1 MNVYERNNFTQQFPC
16 LSASGF
22 IRDRFDKWTRL
33 PSQLDFLSSEANS
46 SGWYH
51 HSVPL
56 PRGASD
62 QWEFSA
68 CNEESMDGVKLDR
81 TQGGHA
87 GLPHISHHS
96 QSMGLSVMT
105 VMGLLYAYS
114 RYEND
119 SICSIIT
126 GYIYTR
132 VFSFFIGFSRLLS
145 DISDCSNNS
154 TSVSFLVLWP
164 NKWSIW
170 AWFGHALEQAVNIL
184 EALSVF

>member
-1 MNVYERNNFTQQFPC
+1 MLNVYERNNFTQQFPC
-16 LSASGF
+16 LSAWGF

-33 PSQLDFLSSEANS
+33 TSQLDFLSSEANS

-68 CNEESMDGVKLDR
+68 CNEESMDGVKPDR

-96 QSMGLSVMT
+96 QSMSLSVMT

-126 GYIYTR
+126 VYIYTR
-132 VFSFFIGFSRLLS
+132 VFYSLLDS
-145 DISDCSNNS
+145 VDFCLTFQIAVTTLPLFRSWFYDQINGRSERGLGMLSNKQL
-154 TSVSFLVLWP
+154 TF
-164 NKWSIW
+164 
-170 AWFGHALEQAVNIL
+170 
-184 EALSVF
+184 